1 MCQPSPRRGAPAARL
16 RRTQYIPS
24 HLIPSRP
31 IPSCQV
37 TIPSHTIPSHTI
49 PSSVEGCR
57 SLSWLGHTCIW
68 VCQPSPRRGA
78 PAARLRR
85 AQYIPSHLIPSRPIP
100 SCQVTIPYH
109 TIPYHLIPSSVEGC
123 RSSSW
128 LGHTC
133 IWVCQPSPRRGA
145 PAARL
150 RRAQYIPSHLIPSRP
165 IPSCQVT
172 IPYHTIPYHTI
183 PSSVEGC
190 RSSSWLGHTC
200 TWLCQPSP
208 RRGAPAARLRRA
220 QYIPSHLIP
229 SRPIPSCQVTIPSH
243 TIPYHLIPSS
253 VEVCRSSSWLGHTC
267 IWVCQPS
274 PRRGAPAARLRRA
287 RYIPSHL
294 IPSRPIP
301 SCQVTIPSHPIPS
314 HLIPSSVEACRSLSW
329 LEHTCTW
336 LCQPSPRRGAPAA
349 RLRRAQYIP
358 SHLIPSRPIPSCQV
372 TIPSHTIP
380 SHLIP
385 SSVEGCR
392 SSSWLGHTC
401 TWLCQPSPRRGAP
414 AARLRRAQYIP
425 SHLIPS
431 RPIPSCQVTIPSHTI
446 PYHLIP
452 SSVEGCRSSSW
463 LGHTCTWLCQ
473 PSPRRGAPA
482 ARLRRAQ
489 YIPSHL
495 IPSRPIPSC
504 QVTIP
509 SHTIPSHLIPSSVE
523 GCRSSSW
530 LRHTC
535 IWVCQPS
542 PRRGAPAARLRRTQY
557 IPSHLIP
564 SRPIPSCQVTIPY
577 HTIPSHLIPS
587 SVEGCRSSSWLGHTC
602 TWVCQPS
609 PRRGAPAARLRRAQY
624 IPSHLIPS
632 RPIPS
637 CQVTI
642 PSHPIPYHLI
652 PSSVE
657 GCRSLSWLGH
667 TCILG
672 VPALSQAWRSCGTA
686 PARTIHPIPSH
697 PVPSNPILSGHHPI
711 PSIPSISSHLVWKGA
726 AARHGWGTHVSGCA
740 SPLPGVA
747 LLRHGSGAHNTSHP
761 ISSRPVQSHPV
772 RSPSHPIP
780 YHPIPYHLVWKGA
793 AARHGWGTHVP
804 GCASP
809 LPGVAL
815 LRHGSG
821 AHNTSHP
828 ISSRPVQSHPV
839 RSPSHTIPYHTISS
853 HLVWKGAAARHGWG
867 THVSGCA
874 SPLPGVA
881 LLRHGSGAHNTSH
894 HISSRPVQSHP
905 VRSPSH
911 PIPYHPI
918 SSHLVWKGAAAR
930 HGWGTHVPG
939 CASPLPGVALLRHG
953 SGAHNTSHPIS
964 SRPVQSHPVRSPSHP
979 IPYHPISSHL
989 VWKGAAARH
998 GWGTH
1003 VSGCASRL
1011 PGVALLRHGS
1021 GAHNT
1026 SHPISSRPVQSHPVR
1041 SPYHTIPYHT
1051 IPYHLVWKGAAARHG
1066 WGTHVPGCASPLP
1079 GVALLRHGS
1088 GAHNTSHPISSRPV
1102 QSHPV
1107 RSPSHTIPY
1116 HTISSHL
1123 VWKCAAARH
1132 GWGTHVSGCAS
1143 PLPGVAL
1150 LRHGCGAHDTSHHIS
1165 SRPVQSHPVRSPS
1178 HPIPYHPISSHLVWK
1193 RAAACHG

>member
-1 MCQPSPRRGAPAARL
+1 MAGAHMYLGVPALSQAWRSCGTAPARTIHPIPSHPVPSNPILSGHHPIPSHLIPSSVEGCRSSSWLRHTCIWVCQPSPRRGAPAARL

-372 TIPSHTIP
+372 TIPSHTI
-380 SHLIP
+380 
-385 SSVEGCR
+385 
-392 SSSWLGHTC
+392 
-401 TWLCQPSPRRGAP
+401 
-414 AARLRRAQYIP
+414 
-425 SHLIPS
+425 
-431 RPIPSCQVTIPSHTI
+431 
-446 PYHLIP
+446 
-452 SSVEGCRSSSW
+452 
-463 LGHTCTWLCQ
+463 
-473 PSPRRGAPA
+473 
-482 ARLRRAQ
+482 
-489 YIPSHL
+489 
-495 IPSRPIPSC
+495 
-504 QVTIP
+504 
-509 SHTIPSHLIPSSVE
+509 
-523 GCRSSSW
+523 
-530 LRHTC
+530 
-535 IWVCQPS
+535 
-542 PRRGAPAARLRRTQY
+542 
-557 IPSHLIP
+557 
-564 SRPIPSCQVTIPY
+564 
-577 HTIPSHLIPS
+577 
-587 SVEGCRSSSWLGHTC
+587 
-602 TWVCQPS
+602 
-609 PRRGAPAARLRRAQY
+609 
-624 IPSHLIPS
+624 
-632 RPIPS
+632 
-637 CQVTI
+637 
-642 PSHPIPYHLI
+642 
-652 PSSVE
+652 
-657 GCRSLSWLGH
+657 
-667 TCILG
+667 
-672 VPALSQAWRSCGTA
+672 
-686 PARTIHPIPSH
+686 
-697 PVPSNPILSGHHPI
+697 
-711 PSIPSISSHLVWKGA
+711 SSHLVWKGA

-772 RSPSHPIP
+772 RSPSH
-780 YHPIPYHLVWKGA
+780 
-793 AARHGWGTHVP
+793 T
-804 GCASP
+804 
-809 LPGVAL
+809 
-815 LRHGSG
+815 
-821 AHNTSHP
+821 
-828 ISSRPVQSHPV
+828 
-839 RSPSHTIPYHTISS
+839 
-853 HLVWKGAAARHGWG
+853 
-867 THVSGCA
+867 
-874 SPLPGVA
+874 
-881 LLRHGSGAHNTSH
+881 
-894 HISSRPVQSHP
+894 
-905 VRSPSH
+905 
-911 PIPYHPI
+911 IPYHPI

-953 SGAHNTSHPIS
+953 CGAHN
-964 SRPVQSHPVRSPSHP
+964 
-979 IPYHPISSHL
+979 
-989 VWKGAAARH
+989 
-998 GWGTH
+998 
-1003 VSGCASRL
+1003 
-1011 PGVALLRHGS
+1011 
-1021 GAHNT
+1021 
-1026 SHPISSRPVQSHPVR
+1026 
-1041 SPYHTIPYHT
+1041 
-1051 IPYHLVWKGAAARHG
+1051 
-1066 WGTHVPGCASPLP
+1066 
-1079 GVALLRHGS
+1079 
-1088 GAHNTSHPISSRPV
+1088 
-1102 QSHPV
+1102 
-1107 RSPSHTIPY
+1107 
-1116 HTISSHL
+1116 
-1123 VWKCAAARH
+1123 
-1132 GWGTHVSGCAS
+1132 
-1143 PLPGVAL
+1143 
-1150 LRHGCGAHDTSHHIS
+1150 TSHHIS

-1178 HPIPYHPISSHLVWK
+1178 HPIPYHTISSHLVWKGAAACHGWGTHVSWVCQPSPRRGAPAARLRRAQYIPSHLIPSRPIPSCQVTIPSHPISSHLVWK
-1193 RAAACHG
+1193 GAAARHG